1 MSTSVDVQYG
11 GRPCGALCFLRACV
25 IAQLALSAGYG
36 GAALAQERAGRL
48 RPPPTLHCERN
59 QLTSYTG
66 VLKAYH
72 REAGVLRLSIHTD
85 EDTDEAVDVPH
96 PGADPANA
104 FLANGGPFNDPD
116 WARLESSPGVAR
128 EGLRLTAWVC
138 LDGRT
143 PPVIDWHFPE

>member
-1 MSTSVDVQYG
+1 VSNPVGSLQG
-11 GRPCGALCFLRACV
+11 GRPRGALRFLWSWV

-36 GAALAQERAGRL
+36 GAARAQEPAARL

-59 QLTSYTG
+59 QLTSHTG

-85 EDTDEAVDVPH
+85 EDTDETVELSQEGSGSV
-96 PGADPANA
+96 GA
-104 FLANGGPFNDPD
+104 FLLNGGPFNNPD

>member
-1 MSTSVDVQYG
+1 VSTPICSLHE
-11 GRPCGALCFLRACV
+11 GRPRGALRFLWACV

-36 GAALAQERAGRL
+36 GAAQAQEPAGRL

-59 QLTSYTG
+59 QLTSHTG
-66 VLKAYH
+66 VLKAYD
-72 REAGVLRLSIHTD
+72 RDAGVLRLSIHTD
-85 EDTDEAVDVPH
+85 EDTDETVELPQSGTDASR
-96 PGADPANA
+96 A
-104 FLANGGPFNDPD
+104 FLLNGGPFNNPD